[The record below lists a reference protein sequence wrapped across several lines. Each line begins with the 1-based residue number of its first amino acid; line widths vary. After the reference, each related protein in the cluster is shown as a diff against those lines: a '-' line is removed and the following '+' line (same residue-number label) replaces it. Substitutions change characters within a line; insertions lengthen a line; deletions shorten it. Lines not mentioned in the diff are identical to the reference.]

1 MQYRNYFIGVMAW
14 ALAFGSDC
22 AGAKSEPD
30 KPQSGTAAAVIPNPF
45 PRFPA
50 LIPAKPLYELDKA
63 MLKWPLP
70 ATEQKYA
77 DIQGDH
83 LKVYVNELVDI
94 SRRSKA
100 RGEQLW
106 GRIMGSQA
114 DKETEEW
121 LLTKYRAAGLSNVHS
136 ESIDLV
142 PQWFP
147 TWAIAAKSDSK
158 QISLETAQ
166 PIAGE
171 TASGPIDVEA
181 VWVGLGDPIDF
192 EGRDVR
198 GKAVF
203 IYAIPYPGVWR
214 QSANINRAVER
225 ATEKGAAAVVTII
238 GLPGNIRTQ
247 RGLRRAGPIPQFS
260 LGTQDGNA
268 LRELIETSPPHTV
281 HVNIRLDGK
290 EVSGLKTA
298 NVWAELPG
306 MTDETIII
314 LAHRD
319 AYFYGASDNASGVA
333 TMLGLAEHFAKIP
346 QKHRRRTMVFI
357 GTPGHHGNVGLL
369 GAKSLLREK
378 DTVLG
383 KTALLINS
391 EHTAAIQTYLYGYG
405 PDGGPMIRKAN
416 TLQAFW
422 WYAGGSKTFV
432 DLVLSAFDTFG
443 VPTYE
448 NPDAYAQGEMGEIYQ
463 FAPSV
468 QLIEANMVYH
478 SDHETP
484 DTVPATALSQ
494 STRAYAKIID
504 AVNKHSRAELMSAAV
519 ETSH

>member
-1 MQYRNYFIGVMAW
+1 MQHRIGFIGITTFV
-14 ALAFGSDC
+14 LVLGSLC
-22 AGAKSEPD
+22 VQAQSEPS
-30 KPQSGTAAAVIPNPF
+30 KQSSNTPPAAIPNPF
-45 PRFPA
+45 PQFPA
-50 LIPAKPLYELDKA
+50 LIPAKPLYDLDKA

-70 ATEQKYA
+70 ASERKYA
-77 DIQGDH
+77 DIEGEH
-83 LKVYVNELVDI
+83 LKAYVNELVDI

-106 GRIMGSQA
+106 GRIMGTRA

-121 LLTKYRAAGLSNVHS
+121 LLARYRAAGLSNVHS

-147 TWAIAAKSDSK
+147 TWSITAKSDSK
-158 QISLETAQ
+158 QIALETAQ

-171 TASGPIDVEA
+171 TSSGPVDVEA
-181 VWVGLGDPIDF
+181 VWVGLGDPVDF

-214 QSANINRAVER
+214 QSAGINHAVER

-247 RGLRRAGPIPQFS
+247 RGLRRAGSIPQFS

-268 LRELIETSPPHTV
+268 LRELIENSPPHSV
-281 HVNIRLDGK
+281 HVNIRLEGK

-306 MTDETIII
+306 MTDEKIII

-319 AYFYGASDNASGVA
+319 GYFYGASDNASGVA
-333 TMLGLAEHFAKIP
+333 TMVGLAEHFAKIP
-346 QKHRRRTMVFI
+346 QKLRRRTIVFI

-391 EHTAAIQTYLYGYG
+391 EHTAAIQTYLYGFG
-405 PDGGPMIRKAN
+405 PDGGPMIRMAN

-422 WYAGGSKTFV
+422 WYAGGSKAFV
-432 DLVLSAFDTFG
+432 DLVVSAFDTFG

-448 NPDAYAQGEMGEIYQ
+448 NPDAYAQGEMGEIYK

-468 QLIEANMVYH
+468 QLIEANMLYH

-484 DTVPATALSQ
+484 ETVPATALAQ

-504 AVNKHSRAELMSAAV
+504 DVNKHSREELMPRQAT
-519 ETSH
+519 TSP

>member
-1 MQYRNYFIGVMAW
+1 MQYSVVFLTAVLVSALGSFSAW
-14 ALAFGSDC
+14 AQSDP
-22 AGAKSEPD
+22 AKPAPS
-30 KPQSGTAAAVIPNPF
+30 AAVVPASPF
-45 PRFPA
+45 PPFPT
-50 LIPAKPLYELDKA
+50 LIPAKPLYDLDKA

-70 ATEQKYA
+70 ASERKYS
-77 DIQGDH
+77 DIQGEH
-83 LKVYVNELVDI
+83 LKTYVDEVVDI

-121 LLTKYRAAGLSNVHS
+121 LLAKYRAAGLSNVHS

-147 TWAIAAKSDSK
+147 SWSVKVKSGSKEIA
-158 QISLETAQ
+158 LETAQ
-166 PIAGE
+166 PIAGATGAE
-171 TASGPIDVEA
+171 ALDVEA
-181 VWVGLGDPIDF
+181 VWVGLGDPVDF

-214 QSANINRAVER
+214 QSTNINHAVER

-247 RGLRRAGPIPQFS
+247 RGLRRAGPIPLFS

-268 LRELIETSPPHTV
+268 LRELIESSPAHTV
-281 HVNIRLDGK
+281 HANIRLEGK

-306 MTDETIII
+306 TTDEKIII

-319 AYFYGASDNASGVA
+319 AYFYGAGDNASGIA

-346 QKHRRRTMVFI
+346 RNLRRRTIVFI

-378 DTVLG
+378 DTILA

-405 PDGGPMIRKAN
+405 PDGGPMIRMAN

-422 WYAGGSKTFV
+422 WYAGGSKSFT
-432 DLVLSAFDTFG
+432 DLVISAFDTFG

-448 NPDAYAQGEMGEIYQ
+448 NPDVYAQGEMGEIYK

-468 QLIEANMVYH
+468 QLIEANMLYH

-484 DTVPATALSQ
+484 ETVPATALAQ

-504 AVNKHSRAELMSAAV
+504 DVNKHTRQELMPAQSAAPR
-519 ETSH
+519 